1 MNPHSPFN
9 PKSVGR
15 RLEALREHHHLN
27 KADFSDSVGI
37 DRSSYIKIERG
48 DKPLKAEM
56 AYAIS
61 ERWGVSMDY
70 LYRGR
75 LTELPAPLA
84 DSLMRSLTKGDL

>member
-15 RLEALREHHHLN
+15 RLEALREYYHLN

-84 DSLMRSLTKGDL
+84 DSLMRSLTQGDM